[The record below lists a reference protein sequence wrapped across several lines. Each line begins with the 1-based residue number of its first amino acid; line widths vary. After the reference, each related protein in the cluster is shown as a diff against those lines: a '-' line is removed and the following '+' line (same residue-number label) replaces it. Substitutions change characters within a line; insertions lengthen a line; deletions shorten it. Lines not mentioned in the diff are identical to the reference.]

1 MIKKIKIIKKI
12 KDKGLRWFLWR
23 LKSEIR
29 NPTNLYFKIIV
40 DNMLRLRKSV
50 KRPLQ
55 RKVSDDLLYAIFD
68 IECSPITFNIAEF
81 LVDAEYESRNINK
94 NGFVVVVVV
103 PLEKEPLYK
112 NEEYL
117 SVVDSASKSWR
128 FQNIVLPI
136 ISLSSSCKGIHILP
150 RRKDVEL
157 YVRNF
162 DIYPDIYNSKNIR
175 YLDIRKFY
183 RKFDRPNMFEGLRAT
198 KQGLRYIDK
207 WIKDNNINKPIVTI
221 TIRDYGYDK
230 VRNSNLDAWS
240 RFSTYL
246 DGSGYVPVIIPD
258 LDGDDIDPYFTDG
271 FIYKEAAWN
280 MMLRMALY
288 ERVYLNFFVS
298 NGPVSLAIMNPKCS
312 YIAMNLFAEGSVIDT
327 KEAYK
332 EAGIDIGTNY
342 KFSTKNQKLVYDT
355 DSYENILS
363 EFECYVN
370 KC

>member
-1 MIKKIKIIKKI
+1 MIKKI
-12 KDKGLRWFLWR
+12 KDKGLRWLLWR

-40 DNMLRLRKSV
+40 DNMLRLRVSV
-50 KRPLQ
+50 TRPLK
-55 RKVSDDLLYAIFD
+55 RKERDDLLYAIFD
-68 IECSPITFNIAEF
+68 MECAPITFNITEF

-94 NGFVVVVVV
+94 NGFVVVVV
-103 PLEKEPLYK
+103 PLEKEPLYE

-175 YLDIRKFY
+175 YIDIRKFH
-183 RKFDRPNMFEGLRAT
+183 RKLDRPNMFKGLRAT
-198 KQGLRYIDK
+198 KQGLRYVDT
-207 WIKDNNINKPIVTI
+207 WIKANNINKPIVTI
-221 TIRDYGYDK
+221 TIRNYGYDK
-230 VRNSNLDAWS
+230 TRNSNLDAWS

-246 DGSGYVPVIIPD
+246 DGSGYFPVIIPD
-258 LDGDDIDPYFTDG
+258 IDGDDVDQTYFTDG

-280 MMLRMALY
+280 MMLRMAIY
-288 ERVYLNFFVS
+288 ERVYLNFFVGG
-298 NGPVSLAIMNPKCS
+298 GPQLLAAMNPKCS
-312 YIAMNLFAEGSVIDT
+312 YIAMNLFPEGSVVDT
-327 KEAYK
+327 KDIYK
-332 EAGIDIGTNY
+332 NIGYDLGPNF
-342 KFSTKNQKLVYDT
+342 KFSTKNQKLVYET
-355 DSYENILS
+355 DSYDNILS

>member
-1 MIKKIKIIKKI
+1 MKKIKIIKKI
-12 KDKGLRWFLWR
+12 KDKGLRWFLFR

-40 DNMLRLRKSV
+40 DNMLRLRMSV
-50 KRPLQ
+50 TKPLL
-55 RKVSDDLLYAIFD
+55 RKERDDLLYAIFD
-68 IECSPITFNIAEF
+68 MECAPITFNIAEF
-81 LVDAEYESRNINK
+81 LVDAELESRNINK
-94 NGFVVVVVV
+94 NGFVVVVV
-103 PLEKEPLYK
+103 PLEKEPKYE

-136 ISLSSSCKGIHILP
+136 ISLSSSCKGIYILP
-150 RRKDVEL
+150 QRKDVEQ

-162 DIYPDIYNSKNIR
+162 DIYPDIYDSKNIR
-175 YLDIRKFY
+175 YLDAGKLY
-183 RKFDRPNMFEGLRAT
+183 RKLDRPNMFEGLRAT
-198 KQGLRYIDK
+198 KQGLRYVDK
-207 WIKDNNINKPIVTI
+207 WIKANNINKPIVTI

-258 LDGDDIDPYFTDG
+258 IDGDDLDQTYFSDG

-288 ERVYLNFFVS
+288 ELVYLNFFVS
-298 NGPVSLAIMNPKCS
+298 GGPLSLAIMNPKCS

-327 KEAYK
+327 KDAYK
-332 EAGIDIGTNY
+332 KIGYDVGTNY
-342 KFSTKNQKLVYDT
+342 KFSTENQKLVYDT
-355 DSYENILS
+355 DSYDNIVS
-363 EFECYVN
+363 EFECYEN
-370 KC
+370 KY

>member
-1 MIKKIKIIKKI
+1 MKKIKMINKI
-12 KDKGLRWFLWR
+12 KDKGIRWLLWR
-23 LKSEIR
+23 IKSEIR
-29 NPTNLYFKIIV
+29 NPTNLYFKIVV
-40 DNMLRLRKSV
+40 DNMLRLKMSV
-50 KRPLQ
+50 KKPLI
-55 RKVSDDLLYAIFD
+55 RKERDDLLYAIFD
-68 IECSPITFNIAEF
+68 MECAPITFNIAEF
-81 LVDAEYESRNINK
+81 LVDAELESRNINK
-94 NGFVVVVVV
+94 NGFVVVVV
-103 PLEKEPLYK
+103 PLEKEPKYE

-175 YLDIRKFY
+175 YIDIREFY

-198 KQGLRYIDK
+198 KQGLRYVDK
-207 WIKDNNINKPIVTI
+207 WIKANNINKPIVTI
-221 TIRDYGYDK
+221 TIRNYGYDK

-246 DGSGYVPVIIPD
+246 DGSGYCPVIIPD
-258 LDGDDIDPYFTDG
+258 IDGDDLDQTYFTDG
-271 FIYKEAAWN
+271 YIYKEAAWN

-298 NGPVSLAIMNPKCS
+298 GGPLSLAIMNPKCS
-312 YIAMNLFAEGSVIDT
+312 YIAMNLFSEGSVIDT
-327 KEAYK
+327 KDAYK
-332 EAGIDIGTNY
+332 KIGHDIGTNY
-342 KFSTKNQKLVYDT
+342 KFSTKNQKLVHDT
-355 DSYENILS
+355 DSYDNILS

>member
-94 NGFVVVVVV
+94 NGFVVVV

-175 YLDIRKFY
+175 R
-183 RKFDRPNMFEGLRAT
+183 RA
-198 KQGLRYIDK
+198 
-207 WIKDNNINKPIVTI
+207 
-221 TIRDYGYDK
+221 
-230 VRNSNLDAWS
+230 
-240 RFSTYL
+240 
-246 DGSGYVPVIIPD
+246 
-258 LDGDDIDPYFTDG
+258 
-271 FIYKEAAWN
+271 
-280 MMLRMALY
+280 
-288 ERVYLNFFVS
+288 
-298 NGPVSLAIMNPKCS
+298 
-312 YIAMNLFAEGSVIDT
+312 
-327 KEAYK
+327 
-332 EAGIDIGTNY
+332 
-342 KFSTKNQKLVYDT
+342 
-355 DSYENILS
+355 
-363 EFECYVN
+363 
-370 KC
+370 

>member
-1 MIKKIKIIKKI
+1 MIKKI
-12 KDKGLRWFLWR
+12 KDKGLRWLLWR

-40 DNMLRLRKSV
+40 DNMLRLRMSV
-50 KRPLQ
+50 TRPLK
-55 RKVSDDLLYAIFD
+55 RKERDDLLYAIFD
-68 IECSPITFNIAEF
+68 MECAPITFNVVEF
-81 LVDAEYESRNINK
+81 LVAAEYESRNINK
-94 NGFVVVVVV
+94 NGFVVVVV

-112 NEEYL
+112 NDEYL

-162 DIYPDIYNSKNIR
+162 DIYPDIYDSKNIR
-175 YLDIRKFY
+175 YLDIREFY

-198 KQGLRYIDK
+198 KQGLRYVDK
-207 WIKDNNINKPIVTI
+207 WIKANNINKPIVTI
-221 TIRDYGYDK
+221 TIRNYGFDK

-258 LDGDDIDPYFTDG
+258 IDGDDLGQTYFSDG

-288 ERVYLNFFVS
+288 ELVYLNFFVS
-298 NGPVSLAIMNPKCS
+298 GGPLSLAIMNPKCS

-327 KEAYK
+327 KDAYK
-332 EAGIDIGTNY
+332 KIGYDVGTNY
-342 KFSTKNQKLVYDT
+342 KFSTENQKLVYDT
-355 DSYENILS
+355 DSYDNIVS

>member
-1 MIKKIKIIKKI
+1 MIKKI

-40 DNMLRLRKSV
+40 DNMLRLRMSV
-50 KRPLQ
+50 TRPLI
-55 RKVSDDLLYAIFD
+55 RKECDDLLYAIFD
-68 IECSPITFNIAEF
+68 MECAPITFNITEF

-94 NGFVVVVVV
+94 NGFVVVIV
-103 PLEKEPLYK
+103 PLEKEPKYE

-162 DIYPDIYNSKNIR
+162 DIYPDIYNSTNIR
-175 YLDIRKFY
+175 YTDVRKFF
-183 RKFDRPNMFEGLRAT
+183 RKLDRPNMFEGLRAT
-198 KQGLRYIDK
+198 KQGLRYVDK
-207 WIKDNNINKPIVTI
+207 WIKANNINKPIVTI
-221 TIRDYGYDK
+221 TIRNYDYDK
-230 VRNSNLDAWS
+230 PRNSNLDAWS

-246 DGSGYVPVIIPD
+246 DGSGYFPVIIPD
-258 LDGDDIDPYFTDG
+258 IDGDDVDQKYFTDG
-271 FIYKEAAWN
+271 YIYKEAAWN

-298 NGPVSLAIMNPKCS
+298 SGPVSLAIMNPNCS
-312 YIAMNLFAEGSVIDT
+312 YIAMNLFAEGSVTDT

-342 KFSTKNQKLVYDT
+342 KFATKNQKLVYDT
-355 DSYENILS
+355 DSYDNIVS

>member
-1 MIKKIKIIKKI
+1 MKKITMINKI
-12 KDKGLRWFLWR
+12 KDKGLRWLLWR
-23 LKSEIR
+23 IKSEIR
-29 NPTNLYFKIIV
+29 NPTNLYFKIVV
-40 DNMLRLRKSV
+40 DNMLRLKMSV
-50 KRPLQ
+50 KKPLI
-55 RKVSDDLLYAIFD
+55 RKERDDLLYAIFD
-68 IECSPITFNIAEF
+68 MECAPITFNITEF

-94 NGFVVVVVV
+94 NGFVVVVV
-103 PLEKEPLYK
+103 PLEKEPKYE

-175 YLDIRKFY
+175 YLDVRKLY
-183 RKFDRPNMFEGLRAT
+183 RKLDRPNMFKGLRAT
-198 KQGLRYIDK
+198 KQGLRYVDK
-207 WIKDNNINKPIVTI
+207 WIKANNINKPIVTI
-221 TIRDYGYDK
+221 TIRDYGFDK

-246 DGSGYVPVIIPD
+246 DGSGYCPVIIPD
-258 LDGDDIDPYFTDG
+258 LDGDDVDPYFTDG

-288 ERVYLNFFVS
+288 ERVYLNFFVTG
-298 NGPVSLAIMNPKCS
+298 GPLTLAFMNPQTS
-312 YIAMNLFAEGSVIDT
+312 YIAMNALPEGSEIT
-327 KEAYK
+327 NKEAYK
-332 EAGIDIGTNY
+332 KIGYDVGTNY
-342 KFSTKNQKLVYDT
+342 KFSTENQKLVYDT
-355 DSYENILS
+355 DSYDNIVS

>member
-81 LVDAEYESRNINK
+81 LVDAEYESRNKNK
-94 NGFVVVVVV
+94 NGFVVVVV

-175 YLDIRKFY
+175 R
-183 RKFDRPNMFEGLRAT
+183 RA
-198 KQGLRYIDK
+198 
-207 WIKDNNINKPIVTI
+207 
-221 TIRDYGYDK
+221 
-230 VRNSNLDAWS
+230 
-240 RFSTYL
+240 
-246 DGSGYVPVIIPD
+246 
-258 LDGDDIDPYFTDG
+258 
-271 FIYKEAAWN
+271 
-280 MMLRMALY
+280 
-288 ERVYLNFFVS
+288 
-298 NGPVSLAIMNPKCS
+298 
-312 YIAMNLFAEGSVIDT
+312 
-327 KEAYK
+327 
-332 EAGIDIGTNY
+332 
-342 KFSTKNQKLVYDT
+342 
-355 DSYENILS
+355 
-363 EFECYVN
+363 
-370 KC
+370 